1 LVCQKLHHLSPTPR
15 SNDAPIIEQ
24 FHAIGMPVEFVGSV
38 LFNDGLQS
46 VPYLATITKILFTVS
61 ILYLIK
67 LYFSGASNTS
77 ERVLH
82 GKVAI
87 ITGGTSGIGAAIV
100 RDLATRGCQIILLT
114 RYPLSDPFLV
124 DYVEDLRTSTGNDL
138 ITVEQV
144 DLADLFSI
152 RKFATQWI
160 DNTPPRRLDMVIL
173 CGDEWTPSDAKT
185 FMSKD
190 MVDRIM
196 AVNYLANFHL
206 ASILSPALRA
216 QPLDRDVRIIVGM
229 CSTYKAGDLSKVLS
243 TSTPSSTKKGDK
255 KASNPMDLSSTS
267 KRLSPSTTY
276 ATSKLAL
283 ITFCSA
289 FQKHLTSEVGRD
301 GLPVSR
307 RVICVDPGW
316 TRTPGMRRY
325 ITGGSLWGLFCYVF
339 TYPLWWLIL
348 KSPEQ
353 GAQSFLW
360 AALNPQLSRADAP
373 ESTLVKECQIV
384 PATRLEVTN
393 EDVQKNLWEETEN
406 VIKALEKRS
415 ALKRAADKSG
425 TDRSKTKNSTK
436 ATTTS

>member
-1 LVCQKLHHLSPTPR
+1 
-15 SNDAPIIEQ
+15 
-24 FHAIGMPVEFVGSV
+24 MPVEILGTV
-38 LFNDGLQS
+38 LFSDDGLDS
-46 VPYLATITKILFTVS
+46 IPYLATILKAIFTLS

-87 ITGGTSGIGAAIV
+87 ITGGTSGVGAAVV
-100 RDLATRGCQIILLT
+100 RELATRGCQIVLLT

-124 DYVEDLRTSTGNDL
+124 DYVDDLRSSTQNDL

-144 DLADLFSI
+144 DLADLYSV
-152 RKFATQWI
+152 RVFATKWI

-173 CGDEWTPSDAKT
+173 CGDEWTPSGAKT
-185 FMSKD
+185 YMSKD

-206 ASILSPALRA
+206 VSILSPAIRA
-216 QPLDRDVRIIVGM
+216 QPADRDVRIIVGM
-229 CSTYKAGDLSKVLS
+229 CSSYKAGDFSKVLS
-243 TSTPSSTKKGDK
+243 APTPSSNKKVDK
-255 KASNPMDLSSTS
+255 RRTSPMDLSSTT
-267 KRLSPSTTY
+267 KRLPPSTTY

-301 GLPVSR
+301 GVPVSR

-325 ITGGSLWGLFCYVF
+325 ITGGSLWGLLCYLV

-360 AALNPQLSRADAP
+360 AAFHSQLSRADP
-373 ESTLVKECQIV
+373 PQSTLVKECQII
-384 PATRLEVTN
+384 PASRIEVTN
-393 EDVQKNLWEETEN
+393 EDVQKSLWEETEN
-406 VIKALEKRS
+406 IIKALEKRS
-415 ALKRAADKSG
+415 AIKRSVNKAKAEKETSE
-425 TDRSKTKNSTK
+425 TKN
-436 ATTTS
+436 